1 MINFIWS
8 LADMLSSFGPCGN
21 LHETMQLLEFSIAL
35 RTIIITENDR
45 VHNQHYN
52 DNIISFI

>member
-8 LADMLSSFGPCGN
+8 LADMMSSFGPRGN
-21 LHETMQLLEFSIAL
+21 LHGTTQLLEFSTAL
-35 RTIIITENDR
+35 RTIIIIENDR

-52 DNIISFI
+52 DNVISYI